1 MLARVLAAVA
11 VTLVAT
17 SALAQVA
24 PKAPREAQRPVPNEP
39 PVWTSLERFS
49 SDAEFLRYVRDIQ
62 SMHGRRGQYGAL
74 EDSVAL
80 AEAQPNAPPPPPPP
94 PPSAAPTVGAVAGA
108 AAQRADSGA
117 ASSGE
122 PSSITNTQTQGVD
135 EGGIVKQIGRYL
147 IILQDGRLFVA
158 DTRANGGGGLAL
170 ANRTNVYRYA
180 GQDTWYDE
188 LLTSGN
194 RVLVTGYSYR
204 ERASEVTVLRLA
216 DNGELTREATYYISS
231 NDYYDVENYA
241 TRLVNGNLVIYT
253 PLAVTGVN
261 ANRAVSWPLI
271 RRWISDGERETRT
284 TRGRPLFDAQDIYKP
299 VQSTQNPVVHSVSV
313 CPLGGDL
320 SGDELECRTTAFVG
334 TGQREFFV
342 STSDIYLWTTPYPYE
357 DNARCAADADSALPA
372 TIFQVPLNGAS
383 PRALHARG
391 QPINQLAL
399 DSSPTEF
406 RALLSMN
413 TSPCN
418 RNTRSEAEM
427 AYFRVPFSALTT
439 TPRQAPARSYTETP
453 TPGSMTYEVRYTQ
466 THVVYG
472 SRDQYRSG
480 PPQPG
485 SGDTNQTG
493 RVVAVPLAQPRN
505 ATVIEAPHNI
515 IRVERAGNDAILT
528 GYRSDEGLS
537 VSLLDLGA
545 RTPRIAQTQILRNRY
560 ESEGRSHA
568 FNALVR
574 PEGDGIMG
582 LPTITRVKQGHRW
595 AWRSEASDISFL
607 TVNAQN
613 QLGIAGELNADPNA
627 RDSSYQCE
635 VSCVDWYGNTRAL
648 FIGNRV
654 FGLSATELIEGELV
668 GGRIVERQRLNLS
681 RRPQRVAAR

>member
-17 SALAQVA
+17 TALAQTA
-24 PKAPREAQRPVPNEP
+24 PKTPRNIPREP
-39 PVWTSLERFS
+39 PVWSSLERFS

-62 SMHGRRGQYGAL
+62 GLQGRGRYGGN
-74 EDSVAL
+74 EDNFA

-94 PPSAAPTVGAVAGA
+94 PPSAAPTLGGA
-108 AAQRADSGA
+108 ADGVVVSAQRADSG

-158 DTRANGGGGLAL
+158 DTRAGGGAQLAL
-170 ANRTNVYRYA
+170 ANRANVYRYA

-204 ERASEVTVLRLA
+204 ERASEVTVFTLA
-216 DNGELTREATYYISS
+216 DNGQLTREATYYISS

-253 PLAVTGVN
+253 PLAVSAIN
-261 ANRAVSWPLI
+261 PNRAVSWPMI
-271 RRWISDGERETRT
+271 RRWISDGDRETRT

-357 DNARCAADADSALPA
+357 NNARCAADSDASLPA

-383 PRALHARG
+383 PRAIHARG

-399 DSSPTEF
+399 DSSATEF

-413 TSPCN
+413 TSACN
-418 RNTRSEAEM
+418 RASEAEM
-427 AYFRVPFSALTT
+427 AYFRVPFTALTT
-439 TPRQAPARSYTETP
+439 TPRQAPERSYTETP

-480 PPQPG
+480 PPQPD
-485 SGDTNQTG
+485 SGLTNVTG
-493 RVVAVPLAQPRN
+493 RVVAVPLARPQN

-515 IRVERAGNDAILT
+515 IRVERAGGDVILT

-545 RTPRIAQTQILRNRY
+545 RTPRIAQTQVLRNRY

-627 RDSSYQCE
+627 RDSSYSCE

-668 GGRIVERQRLNLS
+668 NGRIQERQRLNLS
-681 RRPQRVAAR
+681 RPVERGARGR

>member
-1 MLARVLAAVA
+1 MLARVMAAV
-11 VTLVAT
+11 VVALIAT
-17 SALAQVA
+17 TALAQT
-24 PKAPREAQRPVPNEP
+24 KTPRTPPPVPTEP
-39 PVWTSLERFS
+39 PVWSSLERFS
-49 SDAEFLRYVRDIQ
+49 SEDEFLRYVRDIQ
-62 SMHGRRGQYGAL
+62 SMQGRGRYGGL
-74 EDSVAL
+74 EDNVSMDLLSAG
-80 AEAQPNAPPPPPPP
+80 AAPPPPPPP
-94 PPSAAPTVGAVAGA
+94 PAPAAAEVGAALGAVAQASRSDG
-108 AAQRADSGA
+108 ST
-117 ASSGE
+117 SSGE
-122 PSSITNTQTQGVD
+122 PSSITNVQTQGVD

-158 DTRANGGGGLAL
+158 DTRAGGGTQLAL
-170 ANRTNVYRYA
+170 ANRANVYRYA

-194 RVLVTGYSYR
+194 RVLVTGYSHR
-204 ERASEVTVLRLA
+204 ERASEVTVFTLA
-216 DNGELTREATYYISS
+216 DNGQLNREATYYISS

-253 PLAVTGVN
+253 PLAVN
-261 ANRAVSWPLI
+261 AVDARRAVNWPLI

-299 VQSTQNPVVHSVSV
+299 VQSTRAPVVHSVSV

-334 TGQREFFV
+334 TAQREFFV

-357 DNARCAADADSALPA
+357 DNARCTAEGDRALPA

-383 PRALHARG
+383 PRAVHAQG

-406 RALLSMN
+406 RALLTMN
-413 TSPCN
+413 SSPCN
-418 RNTRSEAEM
+418 RRTSEEAEM
-427 AYFRVPFSALTT
+427 AYFRLPFSQFTT
-439 TPRQAPARSYTETP
+439 TPRQAPERSYTETP

-472 SRDQYRSG
+472 ARDQYRSG

-485 SGDTNQTG
+485 SGQTHVTG

-505 ATVIEAPHNI
+505 ATVVEAPHNI
-515 IRVERAGNDAILT
+515 IRVERAGGDVILT

-574 PEGDGIMG
+574 PEGDGVMG

-613 QLGIAGELNADPNA
+613 QLGIAGELTADPNA
-627 RDSSYQCE
+627 RDGSYQCE

-654 FGLSATELIEGELV
+654 FGLSATELIEGELQN
-668 GGRIVERQRLNLS
+668 GRVVERQRLNLS
-681 RRPQRVAAR
+681 RPVERSARGR